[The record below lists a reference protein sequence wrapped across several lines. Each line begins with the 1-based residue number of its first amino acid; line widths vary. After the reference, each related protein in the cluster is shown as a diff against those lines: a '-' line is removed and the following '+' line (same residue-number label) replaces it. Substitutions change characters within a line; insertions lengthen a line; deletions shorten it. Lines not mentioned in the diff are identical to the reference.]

1 MILTG
6 NEGELDGKLIAA
18 LERLAQALRGELGR
32 RARAHGLSP
41 LQAQLLVYL
50 HASRGRGEGR
60 GVKGPAEA
68 FGLAPGTVSEALST
82 LEAKG
87 LVRKRPSAED
97 GRAIEVRLT
106 PEGEAL
112 ARELAG
118 WVDPLREGLAG
129 LPREPKAQALRVLL
143 ELIAS
148 LQRRGR
154 IPYARMC
161 LSCLYFERPSYCR
174 LLKKPLKPEELR
186 VDCPD
191 HVPAASSR

>member
-1 MILTG
+1 MG

-18 LERLAQALRGELGR
+18 LERLTQALRGELGR

-50 HASRGRGEGR
+50 HASRGRGRGEGR

-97 GRAIEVRLT
+97 GRAVEVRLT
-106 PEGEAL
+106 PRGEAL

-118 WVDPLREGLAG
+118 WVDPLREGLER
-129 LPREPKAQALRVLL
+129 LPLNTKAQALRVLL

-148 LQRRGR
+148 LQRRGH

-191 HVPAASSR
+191 HVPAA